1 MPRFVAQVPVR
12 WTDQDAYRH
21 VNNAKA
27 VTLLEEARVAMIFD
41 AAAAEGVA
49 GFAAGLLVV
58 GLHVDYRR
66 QIPYRSDGVRV
77 TMAIEEVRA
86 ASFRITYEMHDGP
99 ERGRR
104 RRRAGVD
111 PDGDLRPR
119 RRTAA
124 PADRRGA
131 GLPRPL
137 DRRMSALHITDPDD
151 RGDLGTFVGR
161 VVRLDQTAAVR
172 LLGSASGRVTAWA
185 STPFDVLA
193 TRSVPG
199 TLEPAD
205 VTTFAATLLSA
216 LSVDRADTVD
226 PGSGG
231 LWQGLLPPADGWAV
245 VDTVPAAELE
255 GLTERG
261 LVLAREHAGPLGPP
275 ASLLDQT
282 VLTVTGAAGP
292 PVRIPMRCLFALS
305 GMGFVG
311 AGDAGETVRVS
322 ATSSWLR
329 LDARYGA
336 VVRRRITALPLLT

>member
-1 MPRFVAQVPVR
+1 
-12 WTDQDAYRH
+12 
-21 VNNAKA
+21 
-27 VTLLEEARVAMIFD
+27 
-41 AAAAEGVA
+41 
-49 GFAAGLLVV
+49 
-58 GLHVDYRR
+58 
-66 QIPYRSDGVRV
+66 
-77 TMAIEEVRA
+77 
-86 ASFRITYEMHDGP
+86 
-99 ERGRR
+99 
-104 RRRAGVD
+104 
-111 PDGDLRPR
+111 
-119 RRTAA
+119 
-124 PADRRGA
+124 
-131 GLPRPL
+131 
-137 DRRMSALHITDPDD
+137 MSALHITDPDD

-205 VTTFAATLLSA
+205 VTTFAAALLSA

-261 LVLAREHAGPLGPP
+261 LALAREHAGPLGPP

-336 VVRRRITALPLLT
+336 IVRRRITALPLLT

>member
-1 MPRFVAQVPVR
+1 MSS
-12 WTDQDAYRH
+12 
-21 VNNAKA
+21 
-27 VTLLEEARVAMIFD
+27 
-41 AAAAEGVA
+41 
-49 GFAAGLLVV
+49 
-58 GLHVDYRR
+58 LHV
-66 QIPYRSDGVRV
+66 P
-77 TMAIEEVRA
+77 
-86 ASFRITYEMHDGP
+86 
-99 ERGRR
+99 
-104 RRRAGVD
+104 
-111 PDGDLRPR
+111 
-119 RRTAA
+119 
-124 PADRRGA
+124 
-131 GLPRPL
+131 
-137 DRRMSALHITDPDD
+137 DPDD

-205 VTTFAATLLSA
+205 VTTFAAALLSA

-245 VDTVPAAELE
+245 ADTVPAAELE

-261 LVLAREHAGPLGPP
+261 LALAREHAGPLGPP

>member
-1 MPRFVAQVPVR
+1 
-12 WTDQDAYRH
+12 
-21 VNNAKA
+21 
-27 VTLLEEARVAMIFD
+27 
-41 AAAAEGVA
+41 
-49 GFAAGLLVV
+49 
-58 GLHVDYRR
+58 
-66 QIPYRSDGVRV
+66 
-77 TMAIEEVRA
+77 
-86 ASFRITYEMHDGP
+86 
-99 ERGRR
+99 
-104 RRRAGVD
+104 
-111 PDGDLRPR
+111 
-119 RRTAA
+119 
-124 PADRRGA
+124 
-131 GLPRPL
+131 
-137 DRRMSALHITDPDD
+137 MSALHITDPDD

-205 VTTFAATLLSA
+205 VTTYATALLSA

-226 PGSGG
+226 PGSSG
-231 LWQGLLPPADGWAV
+231 LWQGLLPPEEGWAV

-282 VLTVTGAAGP
+282 VLTVAGAAGP

-336 VVRRRITALPLLT
+336 VVRRRLTALPLLT

>member
-1 MPRFVAQVPVR
+1 
-12 WTDQDAYRH
+12 
-21 VNNAKA
+21 
-27 VTLLEEARVAMIFD
+27 
-41 AAAAEGVA
+41 
-49 GFAAGLLVV
+49 
-58 GLHVDYRR
+58 
-66 QIPYRSDGVRV
+66 
-77 TMAIEEVRA
+77 
-86 ASFRITYEMHDGP
+86 
-99 ERGRR
+99 
-104 RRRAGVD
+104 
-111 PDGDLRPR
+111 
-119 RRTAA
+119 
-124 PADRRGA
+124 
-131 GLPRPL
+131 
-137 DRRMSALHITDPDD
+137 MSALHITDPDD
-151 RGDLGTFVGR
+151 RRDLGTFVGR

-205 VTTFAATLLSA
+205 VTTFAAALLSA

-261 LVLAREHAGPLGPP
+261 LALARENAGPLGPP

-282 VLTVTGAAGP
+282 VLTVTGAAGS